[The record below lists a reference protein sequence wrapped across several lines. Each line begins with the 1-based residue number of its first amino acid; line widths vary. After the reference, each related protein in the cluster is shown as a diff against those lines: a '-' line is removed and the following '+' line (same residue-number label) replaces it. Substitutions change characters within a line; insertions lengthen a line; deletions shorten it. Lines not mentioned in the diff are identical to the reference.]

1 MRKKYVVSTLLLL
14 LAFCAGPS
22 ASANERGVMSL
33 ETETERGGR
42 IALVIGNS
50 DYAHTTKLANPDNDA
65 ISMSDTLR
73 EAGFSVTRLIDAD
86 QSTMKRALL
95 EFGRNLRSGD
105 VEAGLFFYAGHG
117 VQVKGENY
125 LVPINARILNEDEI
139 DLEAVNV
146 NDFLQVMNSSNAD
159 INIVILDACRN
170 NPFAGSSR
178 SAARG
183 LAPVDA
189 PKGTLIAYATAP
201 GDVAL
206 DGTGGNS
213 PYTSA
218 LTKAIETGRGRTIES
233 VFKSARRN
241 VLAATGDKQ
250 TPWETSSI
258 VGDFF
263 FHSEPGELATNSVS
277 SRPDPVEDRI
287 AQKFALAERINSEA
301 AWTAFLN
308 DHKNTP
314 NNFYVVLA
322 RSALAE
328 LETKQVPPVRH
339 LPAPDTRIQDCY
351 TEIFGEIPGTLCVSS
366 ILGDQSGNTYR
377 GDNLADGN
385 LSTAWVEGGSGDG
398 IGEVLLFSFDN
409 PTPVKQIVIANGY
422 NKSQSVFSKNNR
434 VKSFNVK
441 TSTGSSRDI
450 QVADKG
456 GYQILVLPDLG
467 EIQWLTLTLTGVYRG
482 TKYRDTAISELQLQ

>member
-1 MRKKYVVSTLLLL
+1 MRTKQVFSTLLLL
-14 LAFCAGPS
+14 FVFCAGS
-22 ASANERGVMSL
+22 AASANEHG
-33 ETETERGGR
+33 ER

-50 DYAHTTKLANPDNDA
+50 DYAHTTKLANPGNDA

-73 EAGFSVTRLIDAD
+73 EAGFSVTQLIDAD

-206 DGTGGNS
+206 DGTGRNS

-218 LTKAIETGRGRTIES
+218 LTKAIENGRGRTIES

-277 SRPDPVEDRI
+277 SRPDPVEDMI

-314 NNFYVVLA
+314 NNFYVALA

-328 LETKQVPPVRH
+328 LETQQAPPVRH
-339 LPAPDTRIQDCY
+339 LPTPDTRIQDCY
-351 TEIFGEIPGTLCVSS
+351 TEFFGEIPGTLCVSS
-366 ILGDQSGNTYR
+366 ILGDQSGNTYQ

-385 LSTAWVEGGSGDG
+385 LSTAWVEGGAGDG

-409 PTPVKQIVIANGY
+409 PTPIKQIVIANGY

-434 VKSFNVK
+434 VKSFNVQ
-441 TSTGSSRDI
+441 TSTGSNRDI

-456 GYQILVLPDLG
+456 GYQMLNLPDLG